1 MELQIS
7 VVVPS
12 YNPNLN
18 TLTECLKAVH
28 DSDFKPLEVIL
39 VDDGS
44 LIDYPEEIKTCCKII
59 KNKRNMGPACA
70 RNTGAKEAKGNILFF
85 LDADVKI
92 TSGTFS
98 KIAEK
103 FSNAD
108 IEGVQTIYSKLTPVK
123 NFLSQYQ
130 NLYQHY
136 NFKNIKQKHLC
147 RLSSYAV
154 AVRKDVFF
162 EVGGFPEFVKN
173 ASIEDGLL
181 GMALYSK
188 GYRILLAKDIQVE
201 HLAYFDIKKLLSR
214 MFIMGKDAIEHSR
227 AQKHKKMELSK
238 THHSV
243 NQIVAILLSPLILLS
258 LMTATLPVPRILVVL
273 FISIFLLI
281 NMDFLIFVYKYKGI
295 LFMLKGIIIY
305 YLVCLSIF
313 LGFLKGYQLFKK

>member
-7 VVVPS
+7 VVIPS

-18 TLTECLKAVH
+18 TLTECLKAVQ
-28 DSDFKPLEVIL
+28 DSNFKPLEVIL

-44 LIDYPEEIKTCCKII
+44 LIDYPEEIKTYCKII
-59 KNKRNMGPACA
+59 KNKINMGPAYT
-70 RNTGAKEAKGNILFF
+70 RNIGAKEAKGNILFF

-92 TSGTFS
+92 TNDTFS
-98 KIAEK
+98 KVVEK

-108 IEGVQTIYSKLTPVK
+108 IEAVQTIYSKSTPVK
-123 NFLSQYQ
+123 NYLSQYQ

-136 NFKNIKQKHLC
+136 NFNNIKQKYLC
-147 RLSSYAV
+147 RLSTYAV
-154 AVRKDVFF
+154 AVKKDVFF

-201 HLAYFDIKKLLSR
+201 HLAYFDMKRLLNR
-214 MFIMGKDAIEHSR
+214 MFVMGRNAIEHFGV
-227 AQKHKKMELSK
+227 QKQKKMELSK
-238 THHSV
+238 TPHTL
-243 NQIVAILLSPLILLS
+243 NRIVTILLSPLILLF
-258 LMTATLPVPRILVVL
+258 LMIIMLPISKIIVLLFILV
-273 FISIFLLI
+273 FLLI
-281 NMDFLIFVYKYKGI
+281 NADFFIFVYKDKGM
-295 LFMLKGIIIY
+295 LFMLKSIIIY

-313 LGFLKGYQLFKK
+313 LGFLKGYRLFNK